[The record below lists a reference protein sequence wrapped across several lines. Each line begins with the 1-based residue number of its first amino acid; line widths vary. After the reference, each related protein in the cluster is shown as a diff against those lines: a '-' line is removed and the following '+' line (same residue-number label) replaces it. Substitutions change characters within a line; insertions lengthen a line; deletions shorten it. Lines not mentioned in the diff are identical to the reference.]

1 MGIAAPDALPSDRS
15 SIVSATYVA
24 IALVFFFGIGLAG
37 GAAYKLV
44 LAEDGV
50 LQTAVRTARAPD
62 APAMDPTPS
71 PDIAVAE
78 LARIVPTAPPALALP
93 PAPGR
98 IATAAPA
105 PSPAAAPI
113 PAMPTPVAAI
123 PPKKPMTTAKAS
135 RIAPPQIGALHAPP
149 TATGHIAGPYRVQFG
164 AFAGEENARRVQWAV
179 EATGVK
185 IEVTQ
190 APGASGHELFYVR
203 SSLYPDYA
211 AAVSAAQT
219 VQRRVQD
226 FVNAIPIEYAI
237 LGDRTAVEQ
246 RADAR

>member
-135 RIAPPQIGALHAPP
+135 RIAPP